1 MRQVAATELVALQPS
16 HLFGAADFRQIFF
29 AGRTAALDDA
39 LGDFGEL
46 GVDRSGG
53 IFVCAFLIFC
63 IGCFSDGLELWE

>member
-1 MRQVAATELVALQPS
+1 MRQVAATELVALQLS

-46 GVDRSGG
+46 GVDRGG
-53 IFVCAFLIFC
+53 HIVVCLFGRWCVCVLQTA
-63 IGCFSDGLELWE
+63 

>member
-53 IFVCAFLIFC
+53 HVRSPVGRGGMGFLFAR
-63 IGCFSDGLELWE
+63 F